1 MRTATRDFA
10 FCHLRWSRARR
21 MLEWQTALDVHPA
34 PVHLRGSF
42 MRETY
47 RPMIRLALFGTYTLV
62 AVGIGELKKRLAK
75 TRMPAERVPLKKS
88 DVRRRES
95 RRAA

>member
-1 MRTATRDFA
+1 
-10 FCHLRWSRARR
+10 
-21 MLEWQTALDVHPA
+21 
-34 PVHLRGSF
+34 

-62 AVGIGELKKRLAK
+62 AVGFGELRKRLAK
-75 TRMPAERVPLKKS
+75 TRRPPVEGMPLRKAER
-88 DVRRRES
+88 RRQAS

>member
-1 MRTATRDFA
+1 
-10 FCHLRWSRARR
+10 
-21 MLEWQTALDVHPA
+21 
-34 PVHLRGSF
+34 

-62 AVGIGELKKRLAK
+62 AVGIGELRKRLSK
-75 TRMPAERVPLKKS
+75 TRVPLERMPLKKAE
-88 DVRRRES
+88 RRRQAS

>member
-1 MRTATRDFA
+1 M
-10 FCHLRWSRARR
+10 RARVA
-21 MLEWQTALDVHPA
+21 ALDVHWA
-34 PVHLRGSF
+34 PRPLRGSF

-62 AVGIGELKKRLAK
+62 AVGIGELRKRLTK
-75 TRMPAERVPLKKS
+75 RRMPLERMPLKKG
-88 DVRRRES
+88 DLRRRQAS